1 MTAFTFLCTC
11 PDTYNHFSKTS
22 SKSTCI
28 FTALSLNLPS
38 MEPFEI
44 HILGCGSALPTTRH
58 NASSQ
63 VVRIGNKLFMI
74 DCGEGTQLQLRR
86 GHIHFSFINHIF
98 ISHLHGDHCFGLIGL
113 ISTFGLLGRTAPL
126 HIYADKKLEELLQP
140 HINYFCKGINYPLFF
155 HHIDASKHDTIFED
169 NTITVETLPL
179 NHRMPCCG
187 FLFKEKPKK
196 RHLIGDAIN
205 YYNIPIYMRQSI
217 KDGADYTT
225 PDRETI
231 PNSRLTRDADPS
243 RSYAYC
249 SDTLPCPENCDFIK
263 DVDLLYHEA
272 TFAESDKT
280 RAKST
285 YHSTA
290 KEAAGI
296 AKKAAAKRLV
306 IGHYSSR
313 YDDTD
318 TLQNEASEIFP
329 NTECADEG
337 KVFSI

>member
-1 MTAFTFLCTC
+1 
-11 PDTYNHFSKTS
+11 
-22 SKSTCI
+22 
-28 FTALSLNLPS
+28 
-38 MEPFEI
+38 MESFEI

-63 VVRIGNKLFMI
+63 VVKIGNKQFMI

-126 HIYADKKLEELLQP
+126 HIYADAMLEKIMKPQ
-140 HINYFCKGINYPLFF
+140 IDFYCKDLKYPLFF
-155 HHIDASKHDTIFED
+155 HSIDATRYSVIYED

-179 NHRMPCCG
+179 RHRMPCCG

-196 RHLIGDAIN
+196 RHLIGDVAN
-205 YYNIPIYMRQSI
+205 FYGIPAYMRQAI
-217 KDGADYTT
+217 KDGADFTT
-225 PDRETI
+225 QEGEII

-249 SDTLPCPENCDFIK
+249 SDTLPCPENNIYIQNI
-263 DVDLLYHEA
+263 DLLYHEA
-272 TFAESDKT
+272 TFAESEKE
-280 RAKST
+280 RAMLT

-290 KEAAGI
+290 KQAAEI
-296 AKKAAAKRLV
+296 AKGANVKRLV

-313 YDDTD
+313 YEEEDLL
-318 TLQNEASEIFP
+318 LQEAKDIFP
-329 NTECADEG
+329 NTQCANEG